1 MPIRLNV
8 ATMFL
13 KKKVKREKII
23 KKPILK
29 TICVL
34 VSAKALN
41 GQIEQVEFILPC
53 GMEIKIKHT
62 FNTSAL
68 CCVQDK
74 KNS

>member
-41 GQIEQVEFILPC
+41 GQIEQVEFN
-53 GMEIKIKHT
+53 
-62 FNTSAL
+62 FAL
-68 CCVQDK
+68 
-74 KNS
+74 